1 MRRCFELLAHMDNV
15 TILSDDDRH
24 YSPVRKN
31 RKVHRRRLEAE
42 GEKFSV
48 MLVGDVSCDVCK
60 NFMRR
65 GLTWV
70 KCGCVLSWLHTRTIC
85 WSLMMGD
92 SGQS

>member
-24 YSPVRKN
+24 YSPVKKN
-31 RKVHRRRLEAE
+31 KKVHRRRLEAE

-48 MLVGDVSCDVCK
+48 MLVGDVSCDLCK

-65 GLTWV
+65 GLTW
-70 KCGCVLSWLHTRTIC
+70 
-85 WSLMMGD
+85 
-92 SGQS
+92 GQMRLCFESVAYADDMLVFNDGR